1 MNIPTIDENPD
12 AEYLLWIG
20 CTSAL
25 EKRGHAV
32 ARSLA
37 RVLQRAKVDFAVLGQ
52 KETCTG
58 DPARRLGNEYLY
70 QNMANQTIESLK
82 AHKVR
87 KIITL
92 CPHCFNVM
100 KNEYPHLKGDFE
112 VIHYSKFVDKLISN
126 GKLNTVGEIKEN
138 VSYHDSCYLGRQNNI
153 YEEPRNVASSIP
165 GLNLLEMNK
174 NREKAFCCGAGGG
187 HAWLEEN
194 KGTRTNHIRTDQFL
208 ETGADTVAVSCPF
221 CLQMFDE
228 GLSSRD
234 ESKKRK
240 AVDLIELVDQST
252 KAPDEK

>member
-1 MNIPTIDENPD
+1 MTTIDENP
-12 AEYLLWIG
+12 AAAYLLWIG
-20 CTSAL
+20 CTSSL
-25 EKRGHAV
+25 DKRGHSV

-37 RVLQRAKVDFAVLGQ
+37 RVLQRANVNFAVLGQ

-70 QNMANQTIESLK
+70 QNMANQTIETLK
-82 AHKVR
+82 AHKVT

-100 KNEYPHLKGDFE
+100 KNEYPHLEGDFE
-112 VIHYSKFVDKLISN
+112 VIHYSKFVDELITN
-126 GKLNTVGEIKEN
+126 GNLTAIREIKEN

-174 NREKAFCCGAGGG
+174 NREKGFCCGAGGG

-194 KGTRTNHIRTDQFL
+194 AGTRTNHMRTDQFL

-228 GLSSRD
+228 GSSSRD
-234 ESKKRK
+234 KSKKRK

-252 KAPDEK
+252 VAPDEK